1 MKNILYENMR
11 RFGTKNLNE
20 SVRSI
25 SPIPVDIIND
35 VKKLRLFFRNEL
47 SNLPKKTYFPPANYS
62 KVEIYPEQQRIMVH
76 TNGSTRGTLS
86 GIYDPSKS
94 NLETRGEELFEK
106 FGYEPISDI
115 KKIGNLYFLVILI
128 ITDKRTM
135 EN

>member
-20 SVRSI
+20 GIRNI
-25 SPIPVDIIND
+25 TNIPIDIIND
-35 VKKLRLFFRNEL
+35 VKKLRMFFRNEL
-47 SNLPKKTYFPPANYS
+47 PGMRQFQTDNYS
-62 KVEIYPEQQRIMVH
+62 KVEIYPKQQRIKAH

-86 GIYDPSKS
+86 GIYDPSES

-128 ITDKRTM
+128 ITDKRTI

>member
-20 SVRSI
+20 GAKNI
-25 SPIPVDIIND
+25 TGIPIDIMND
-35 VKKLRLFFRNEL
+35 VKKLRMFFRNEL
-47 SNLPKKTYFPPANYS
+47 PGMRKFQPDNYS
-62 KVEIYPEQQRIMVH
+62 KVEIYPKQQWIKAH

-86 GIYDPSKS
+86 GIYDPSES

-128 ITDKRTM
+128 ITDKRTI